1 MFLFSFLFS
10 FSFFFFF
17 FGGGGGGVMKL
28 LFVGGGGGGYY
39 LCLLHKMMFSSDLLF
54 DWLGDWF
61 YVIRLTSM
69 YLYSFCII
77 YNNWLIYL
85 YIIYFCCSIQH
96 VPMHFTIILWL
107 CEGDMYLMK
116 TPDCMIKTSLL
127 SVWTRTNYIYM
138 FKYYTV
144 EPLLTDRTGKREVHF
159 LSFEALP
166 PPPPFF
172 FNFLSSDHSLNFSV

>member
-1 MFLFSFLFS
+1 MFLFFFSLFFFLSFLEGGGAWNCFLL
-10 FSFFFFF
+10 
-17 FGGGGGGVMKL
+17 GGGGGG
-28 LFVGGGGGGYY
+28 GGRYY
-39 LCLLHKMMFSSDLLF
+39 LCLLYKMMFSSDLLF

-85 YIIYFCCSIQH
+85 YIIYFCCYIQH

-116 TPDCMIKTSLL
+116 TPDCMTKTSLL
-127 SVWTRTNYIYM
+127 SVWTWTKYICLNIIQWNP
-138 FKYYTV
+138 FWQTALAK
-144 EPLLTDRTGKREVHF
+144 KRGIF
-159 LSFEALP
+159 SLIWDP
-166 PPPPFF
+166 PPPLFF
-172 FNFLSSDHSLNFSV
+172 FLSSDHSLNFPI